1 MIQRVFRAVAVRLA
15 IIFSAVA
22 AAAGA
27 HAESRSGDFDYY
39 VLALSWSPSYCAAK
53 GRDADPTQ
61 CRASKPYGF
70 IVHGLWPQ
78 YERGWPDFCRTGEP
92 GPTRQQVESV
102 LDIMPSRGLINHEW
116 RKHGTCSGLSAGEY
130 LNTLRAAF
138 EKIRIPPALKNASK
152 TYLAA
157 PETVEKAFRLANPG
171 LNDAAMAVTCS
182 RGEID
187 EVRICLTRDLKFRT
201 CKAVDRS
208 GCRSTRIR
216 IPPPA
221 R

>member
-1 MIQRVFRAVAVRLA
+1 MFLSFFRKARTTLVL
-15 IIFSAVA
+15 A
-22 AAAGA
+22 AALLASQGPVQ
-27 HAESRSGDFDYY
+27 AEDQAGDFDYY
-39 VLALSWSPSYCAAK
+39 VLSLSWSPSYCAAK

-61 CRASKPYGF
+61 CRAAKPFGF

-78 YERGWPDFCRTGEP
+78 YERGWPDFCRTGVA
-92 GPTRQQVESV
+92 GPTRSQVDAV

-130 LNTLRAAF
+130 LDTLRAAF
-138 EKIRIPPALKNASK
+138 EKIRIPPALKNSNK

-187 EVRICLTRDLKFRT
+187 EVRICLTKDLKFRT
-201 CKAVDRS
+201 CKAVDRA
-208 GCRSTRIR
+208 GCRSSKIK
-216 IPPPA
+216 IPPPV